1 MWVTTK
7 MTRIAIVED
16 EKAYKDLL
24 LSCLHRYE
32 QEHDERFQIIT
43 FEDGIDILESNF
55 QVFDIILMDIQM
67 KHLNGMKTAERIRQ
81 ADKNVIIIFIT
92 NLAQYALQ
100 GYRVRALDY
109 ILKPIQYFAF
119 SQTLQEALNRIQLNT
134 TSYLHFTQKGSIR
147 RLDSAAITYIEAHGH
162 DIIIHTKDG
171 EITTREPL
179 KEMEQKLDKQS
190 FVRCNKCYLVNLAHV
205 ERVVENTVVVAGEE
219 LQISRPKRKSFV
231 DAIAAYMGG
240 TGGWM

>member
-1 MWVTTK
+1 MI
-7 MTRIAIVED
+7 RIAIVED
-16 EKAYKDLL
+16 EETYRNLL
-24 LSCLHRYE
+24 LNYLHNYE
-32 QEHDERFQIIT
+32 QEYGEHFQVVT
-43 FEDGIDILESNF
+43 FEDGMDILESNF

-81 ADKNVIIIFIT
+81 MDKNVIIIFIT

-119 SQTLQEALNRIQLNT
+119 SQTLQEALNRIKSNT
-134 TSYLHFTQKGSIR
+134 TAYLHFTQEGSIR
-147 RLDSAAITYIEAHGH
+147 RLDSAEITYIEANGH
-162 DIIIHTKDG
+162 SIIIHTKDG

-179 KEMEQKLDKQS
+179 KEMEQKLDAQS
-190 FVRCNKCYLVNLAHV
+190 FVRCNKCYLVNLAYV

-231 DAIAAYMGG
+231 EAIAAYMGG
-240 TGGWM
+240 SSGWM